1 MSSLKEKIQNSKK
14 KIQKSIHSKSFWKH
28 FLLMAVI
35 VLAAGIVLSMI
46 PAKVTTINDMAIRY
60 TEPQTEELETEG
72 FAEEAEAEQP
82 QDVPQDAEADVP
94 AVEETT
100 AEETVAEQTTVE
112 ETTAEPSTAEE
123 TAAEPVTE
131 EETVTEPVQE
141 ETTGM
146 AYIPE
151 AQVKL
156 PMLSTN
162 HRPWILSDLS
172 DMFHSLS
179 QPK

>member
-1 MSSLKEKIQNSKK
+1 MSSWKEKIQNSKK

-72 FAEEAEAEQP
+72 FAEETEAEQS
-82 QDVPQDAEADVP
+82 QDVPQDSTADAP
-94 AVEETT
+94 A
-100 AEETVAEQTTVE
+100 AEETVAEP
-112 ETTAEPSTAEE
+112 AP
-123 TAAEPVTE
+123 
-131 EETVTEPVQE
+131 EETVTEPAPA

>member
-1 MSSLKEKIQNSKK
+1 MSSWKEKIQSSKK

-28 FLLMAVI
+28 FFLMAVI

-72 FAEEAEAEQP
+72 FAEETEAEQS
-82 QDVPQDAEADVP
+82 QDVPQDSTADAP
-94 AVEETT
+94 T
-100 AEETVAEQTTVE
+100 AEETVAEP
-112 ETTAEPSTAEE
+112 AP
-123 TAAEPVTE
+123 
-131 EETVTEPVQE
+131 EETVAEPAPE

>member
-1 MSSLKEKIQNSKK
+1 MSSWKEKIQSSKK

-28 FLLMAVI
+28 FFLMAVI

-72 FAEEAEAEQP
+72 FAEETEAEQS
-82 QDVPQDAEADVP
+82 QDVPQDSTADAP
-94 AVEETT
+94 T
-100 AEETVAEQTTVE
+100 AEETVAEP
-112 ETTAEPSTAEE
+112 AP
-123 TAAEPVTE
+123 
-131 EETVTEPVQE
+131 EETVTEPAPEV
-141 ETTGM
+141 TTGM

-162 HRPWILSDLS
+162 PRPWILSDLS

>member
-1 MSSLKEKIQNSKK
+1 MSSWKEKIQSSKK

-28 FLLMAVI
+28 FFLMAVI

-60 TEPQTEELETEG
+60 TEPRTEELETEG
-72 FAEEAEAEQP
+72 FAEETEAEQS
-82 QDVPQDAEADVP
+82 QDVPQDSTADAP
-94 AVEETT
+94 A
-100 AEETVAEQTTVE
+100 AEETVAEPAPE
-112 ETTAEPSTAEE
+112 ETI
-123 TAAEPVTE
+123 
-131 EETVTEPVQE
+131 
-141 ETTGM
+141 GM

-179 QPK
+179 QTK

>member
-1 MSSLKEKIQNSKK
+1 MSSWKEKIQSSKK

-28 FLLMAVI
+28 FFLMAVI

-72 FAEEAEAEQP
+72 FAEETEAEQS
-82 QDVPQDAEADVP
+82 QDVPQDSTADAP
-94 AVEETT
+94 T
-100 AEETVAEQTTVE
+100 AEETVAEP
-112 ETTAEPSTAEE
+112 AP
-123 TAAEPVTE
+123 
-131 EETVTEPVQE
+131 EETVTERAPE
-141 ETTGM
+141 ENTGM

>member
-1 MSSLKEKIQNSKK
+1 MSSWKEKIQSSKK

-28 FLLMAVI
+28 FFLMAVI
-35 VLAAGIVLSMI
+35 VLASGIVLSMI

-72 FAEEAEAEQP
+72 FAEETEAEQS
-82 QDVPQDAEADVP
+82 QDVPQDSTADAP
-94 AVEETT
+94 A
-100 AEETVAEQTTVE
+100 AEETVAEP
-112 ETTAEPSTAEE
+112 AP
-123 TAAEPVTE
+123 
-131 EETVTEPVQE
+131 EETVTEPAPEETVTE
-141 ETTGM
+141 PAPEETVTEPAPAETTGM

>member
-1 MSSLKEKIQNSKK
+1 MSSWKEKIQSSKK

-28 FLLMAVI
+28 FFLMAVI

-72 FAEEAEAEQP
+72 FAEETEAEQS
-82 QDVPQDAEADVP
+82 QDVPQD
-94 AVEETT
+94 
-100 AEETVAEQTTVE
+100 
-112 ETTAEPSTAEE
+112 STADAP
-123 TAAEPVTE
+123 TA
-131 EETVTEPVQE
+131 EETVTEPAPEEAVTEPAPE

>member
-1 MSSLKEKIQNSKK
+1 MSSWKEKIQSSKK

-28 FLLMAVI
+28 FFLMAVI

-72 FAEEAEAEQP
+72 FVEESEAEQS
-82 QDVPQDAEADVP
+82 QDVPQDSTADAP
-94 AVEETT
+94 T
-100 AEETVAEQTTVE
+100 AEETVAEP
-112 ETTAEPSTAEE
+112 AP
-123 TAAEPVTE
+123 
-131 EETVTEPVQE
+131 EETVTEPAPE

>member
-1 MSSLKEKIQNSKK
+1 MEGKNTKK

-28 FLLMAVI
+28 FFLMAVI

-60 TEPQTEELETEG
+60 TEPRTEELETEG
-72 FAEEAEAEQP
+72 FAEETEAEQS
-82 QDVPQDAEADVP
+82 QDVPQDSTADAP
-94 AVEETT
+94 A
-100 AEETVAEQTTVE
+100 AEETVAEP
-112 ETTAEPSTAEE
+112 AP
-123 TAAEPVTE
+123 
-131 EETVTEPVQE
+131 EETVAEPAPE

-179 QPK
+179 QTK

>member
-1 MSSLKEKIQNSKK
+1 MSSWKEKIQSSKK

-28 FLLMAVI
+28 FFLMAVI

-72 FAEEAEAEQP
+72 FAEETEAEQS
-82 QDVPQDAEADVP
+82 QDVPQDSTADAP
-94 AVEETT
+94 T
-100 AEETVAEQTTVE
+100 AEETVAEP
-112 ETTAEPSTAEE
+112 APEE
-123 TAAEPVTE
+123 TAAEPA
-131 EETVTEPVQE
+131 PE

>member
-1 MSSLKEKIQNSKK
+1 MSSWKEKIQSSKK

-28 FLLMAVI
+28 FFLMAVI

-72 FAEEAEAEQP
+72 FAEETEAEQS
-82 QDVPQDAEADVP
+82 QDVPQDSTADAP
-94 AVEETT
+94 A
-100 AEETVAEQTTVE
+100 AEETVAEP
-112 ETTAEPSTAEE
+112 AP
-123 TAAEPVTE
+123 
-131 EETVTEPVQE
+131 EETVTEPAPEETVTEPAQE
-141 ETTGM
+141 ETVTEPAPAETTGM

>member
-1 MSSLKEKIQNSKK
+1 MSSWKEKIQSSKK

-28 FLLMAVI
+28 FFLMAVI

-72 FAEEAEAEQP
+72 FAEETEAEQS
-82 QDVPQDAEADVP
+82 QDVPQDSTADAP
-94 AVEETT
+94 T
-100 AEETVAEQTTVE
+100 AEETVAEP
-112 ETTAEPSTAEE
+112 AP
-123 TAAEPVTE
+123 
-131 EETVTEPVQE
+131 EETVTEPAPEV
-141 ETTGM
+141 TTGM

>member
-1 MSSLKEKIQNSKK
+1 MSSWKEKIQSSKK

-28 FLLMAVI
+28 FFLMAVI
-35 VLAAGIVLSMI
+35 ALAAGIVLSMI

-72 FAEEAEAEQP
+72 FAEETEAEQS
-82 QDVPQDAEADVP
+82 QDVPQDSTADAP
-94 AVEETT
+94 T
-100 AEETVAEQTTVE
+100 AEETVAEP
-112 ETTAEPSTAEE
+112 AP
-123 TAAEPVTE
+123 
-131 EETVTEPVQE
+131 EETVTEPAPE

>member
-1 MSSLKEKIQNSKK
+1 MSSWKEKIQSSKK

-28 FLLMAVI
+28 FFLMAVI

-60 TEPQTEELETEG
+60 TEPRTEELETEG
-72 FAEEAEAEQP
+72 FAEETEAEQS
-82 QDVPQDAEADVP
+82 QDVPQDSTADAP
-94 AVEETT
+94 A
-100 AEETVAEQTTVE
+100 AEETVAEP
-112 ETTAEPSTAEE
+112 AP
-123 TAAEPVTE
+123 
-131 EETVTEPVQE
+131 EETVAEPAPE

-172 DMFHSLS
+172 DMFRSLS
-179 QPK
+179 QTK

>member
-1 MSSLKEKIQNSKK
+1 MSSWKEKIQSSKK

-28 FLLMAVI
+28 FFLMAVI

-72 FAEEAEAEQP
+72 FAEETEAEQS
-82 QDVPQDAEADVP
+82 QDVPQDSTADAP
-94 AVEETT
+94 T
-100 AEETVAEQTTVE
+100 AEETVAEP
-112 ETTAEPSTAEE
+112 AS
-123 TAAEPVTE
+123 
-131 EETVTEPVQE
+131 EETVTEPAPE

>member
-1 MSSLKEKIQNSKK
+1 MSSWKEKIQSSKK

-28 FLLMAVI
+28 FFLMAVI

-60 TEPQTEELETEG
+60 TEPRTEELETEG
-72 FAEEAEAEQP
+72 FAEETEAEQS
-82 QDVPQDAEADVP
+82 QDVPQDSTADAP
-94 AVEETT
+94 A
-100 AEETVAEQTTVE
+100 AEETVAEP
-112 ETTAEPSTAEE
+112 AP
-123 TAAEPVTE
+123 
-131 EETVTEPVQE
+131 E

-179 QPK
+179 QQK

>member
-1 MSSLKEKIQNSKK
+1 MSSWKEKIQSSKK

-28 FLLMAVI
+28 FFLMAVI

-60 TEPQTEELETEG
+60 TEPRTEELETEG
-72 FAEEAEAEQP
+72 FAEETEAEQS
-82 QDVPQDAEADVP
+82 QDVPQDSTADAP
-94 AVEETT
+94 A
-100 AEETVAEQTTVE
+100 AEETVAEP
-112 ETTAEPSTAEE
+112 AP
-123 TAAEPVTE
+123 
-131 EETVTEPVQE
+131 E

-156 PMLSTN
+156 PVLSTN

-179 QPK
+179 QQK

>member
-1 MSSLKEKIQNSKK
+1 MSSWKEKIQSSKK

-28 FLLMAVI
+28 FFLMAVI

-60 TEPQTEELETEG
+60 TEPQTKELETEG
-72 FAEEAEAEQP
+72 FVEETEAEQS
-82 QDVPQDAEADVP
+82 QDVPQDSTADAP
-94 AVEETT
+94 T
-100 AEETVAEQTTVE
+100 AEETVAEP
-112 ETTAEPSTAEE
+112 AP
-123 TAAEPVTE
+123 
-131 EETVTEPVQE
+131 EETVTEPAPE

>member
-1 MSSLKEKIQNSKK
+1 MSSWKEKIQSSKK

-28 FLLMAVI
+28 FFLMAVI

-72 FAEEAEAEQP
+72 FAEETEAEQS
-82 QDVPQDAEADVP
+82 QDVPQDSTADAP
-94 AVEETT
+94 T
-100 AEETVAEQTTVE
+100 AEETM
-112 ETTAEPSTAEE
+112 AEPA
-123 TAAEPVTE
+123 P
-131 EETVTEPVQE
+131 EETVTEPALE

>member
-1 MSSLKEKIQNSKK
+1 MSSWKEKIQSSKK

-28 FLLMAVI
+28 FFLMAVI

-72 FAEEAEAEQP
+72 FAEETEAEQS
-82 QDVPQDAEADVP
+82 QDVPQDSTADAP
-94 AVEETT
+94 T
-100 AEETVAEQTTVE
+100 AEETVAEP
-112 ETTAEPSTAEE
+112 AP
-123 TAAEPVTE
+123 
-131 EETVTEPVQE
+131 EETVTEPAPE

-162 HRPWILSDLS
+162 HRPWILSDLL

>member
-1 MSSLKEKIQNSKK
+1 MSSWKEKIQSSKK

-28 FLLMAVI
+28 FFLMAVI

-72 FAEEAEAEQP
+72 FVEETEAEQS
-82 QDVPQDAEADVP
+82 QDVPQDSTADAP
-94 AVEETT
+94 T
-100 AEETVAEQTTVE
+100 AEETVAEL
-112 ETTAEPSTAEE
+112 AP
-123 TAAEPVTE
+123 
-131 EETVTEPVQE
+131 EETVTEPAPE

>member
-1 MSSLKEKIQNSKK
+1 MSSWKEKIQSSKK

-28 FLLMAVI
+28 FFLMAVI

-72 FAEEAEAEQP
+72 FAEETEAEQS
-82 QDVPQDAEADVP
+82 QDVPQDSTADAP
-94 AVEETT
+94 T
-100 AEETVAEQTTVE
+100 AEETVAEP
-112 ETTAEPSTAEE
+112 AP
-123 TAAEPVTE
+123 
-131 EETVTEPVQE
+131 EETVTEPAPK

>member
-1 MSSLKEKIQNSKK
+1 MSSWKEKIQSSKK

-28 FLLMAVI
+28 FFLMAVI

-72 FAEEAEAEQP
+72 FAEETEAEQS
-82 QDVPQDAEADVP
+82 QDVPQDSTADAP
-94 AVEETT
+94 T
-100 AEETVAEQTTVE
+100 AEETVAE
-112 ETTAEPSTAEE
+112 PD
-123 TAAEPVTE
+123 P
-131 EETVTEPVQE
+131 EETVTEPAPE

>member
-1 MSSLKEKIQNSKK
+1 MSSWKEKIQSSKK

-28 FLLMAVI
+28 FFLMAVI

-72 FAEEAEAEQP
+72 FAEETEAEQS
-82 QDVPQDAEADVP
+82 QDVPQDSTADAP
-94 AVEETT
+94 T
-100 AEETVAEQTTVE
+100 AEETVAE
-112 ETTAEPSTAEE
+112 PD
-123 TAAEPVTE
+123 P
-131 EETVTEPVQE
+131 EETVAEPAPE

>member
-1 MSSLKEKIQNSKK
+1 MSSWKEKIQSSKK

-28 FLLMAVI
+28 FFLMAVI

-72 FAEEAEAEQP
+72 FAEETEAEQS
-82 QDVPQDAEADVP
+82 QDVPQDSTADAP
-94 AVEETT
+94 T
-100 AEETVAEQTTVE
+100 AEETVAEPAPE
-112 ETTAEPSTAEE
+112 EAVAEPA
-123 TAAEPVTE
+123 P
-131 EETVTEPVQE
+131 E

>member
-1 MSSLKEKIQNSKK
+1 MSSWKEKIQSSKK

-28 FLLMAVI
+28 FFLMAVI

-60 TEPQTEELETEG
+60 TEPRTEELETEG
-72 FAEEAEAEQP
+72 FAEETEAEQS
-82 QDVPQDAEADVP
+82 QDVPQDSTADAP
-94 AVEETT
+94 A
-100 AEETVAEQTTVE
+100 AEETVAES
-112 ETTAEPSTAEE
+112 AP
-123 TAAEPVTE
+123 
-131 EETVTEPVQE
+131 E

-179 QPK
+179 QTK

>member
-1 MSSLKEKIQNSKK
+1 MSSWKEKIQSSKK

-28 FLLMAVI
+28 FFLMAVI

-72 FAEEAEAEQP
+72 FAEETEAEQS
-82 QDVPQDAEADVP
+82 QDVPQDSTADAP
-94 AVEETT
+94 T
-100 AEETVAEQTTVE
+100 AEETVAEP
-112 ETTAEPSTAEE
+112 AP
-123 TAAEPVTE
+123 
-131 EETVTEPVQE
+131 EETVTEPAPE
-141 ETTGM
+141 ETIGM

>member
-1 MSSLKEKIQNSKK
+1 
-14 KIQKSIHSKSFWKH
+14 
-28 FLLMAVI
+28 
-35 VLAAGIVLSMI
+35 MI

-60 TEPQTEELETEG
+60 TEPRTEELETEG
-72 FAEEAEAEQP
+72 FAEETEAEQS
-82 QDVPQDAEADVP
+82 QDVPQDSTADAP
-94 AVEETT
+94 A
-100 AEETVAEQTTVE
+100 AEETVAEP
-112 ETTAEPSTAEE
+112 AP
-123 TAAEPVTE
+123 
-131 EETVTEPVQE
+131 EETVAEPAPE

-179 QPK
+179 QTK

>member
-1 MSSLKEKIQNSKK
+1 MSSWKEKIQSSKK

-28 FLLMAVI
+28 FFLMAVI

-72 FAEEAEAEQP
+72 FAEETEAEQS
-82 QDVPQDAEADVP
+82 QDVPQDSTADDP
-94 AVEETT
+94 T
-100 AEETVAEQTTVE
+100 AEETVAEP
-112 ETTAEPSTAEE
+112 AP
-123 TAAEPVTE
+123 
-131 EETVTEPVQE
+131 EETVTEPAPE

>member
-1 MSSLKEKIQNSKK
+1 MSSWKEKIQSSKK
-14 KIQKSIHSKSFWKH
+14 KIQKRIHSKSFWKH
-28 FLLMAVI
+28 FFLMAVI

-60 TEPQTEELETEG
+60 TEPRTEELETEG
-72 FAEEAEAEQP
+72 FAEETEAEQS
-82 QDVPQDAEADVP
+82 QDVPQDSTADAP
-94 AVEETT
+94 A
-100 AEETVAEQTTVE
+100 AEETVAEP
-112 ETTAEPSTAEE
+112 AP
-123 TAAEPVTE
+123 
-131 EETVTEPVQE
+131 E

-179 QPK
+179 QTK

>member
-1 MSSLKEKIQNSKK
+1 MSSWKEKIQSSKK

-28 FLLMAVI
+28 FFLMAVI
-35 VLAAGIVLSMI
+35 VLAAGIVI

-60 TEPQTEELETEG
+60 TEPRTEELETEG
-72 FAEEAEAEQP
+72 FAEETEAEQS
-82 QDVPQDAEADVP
+82 QDVPQDSTADAP
-94 AVEETT
+94 A
-100 AEETVAEQTTVE
+100 AEETVAEP
-112 ETTAEPSTAEE
+112 AP
-123 TAAEPVTE
+123 
-131 EETVTEPVQE
+131 EETVAEPAPE
-141 ETTGM
+141 GTTGM

-179 QPK
+179 QTK

>member
-1 MSSLKEKIQNSKK
+1 MSSWKEKIQSSKK

-28 FLLMAVI
+28 FFLMAVI

-72 FAEEAEAEQP
+72 FAEETEAEQS
-82 QDVPQDAEADVP
+82 QDVPQDSTADAP
-94 AVEETT
+94 T
-100 AEETVAEQTTVE
+100 AEETVAEP
-112 ETTAEPSTAEE
+112 AL
-123 TAAEPVTE
+123 
-131 EETVTEPVQE
+131 EETVTEPAPE

>member
-1 MSSLKEKIQNSKK
+1 MSSWKEKIQSSKK

-28 FLLMAVI
+28 FFLMAVI

-72 FAEEAEAEQP
+72 FAEETEAEQA
-82 QDVPQDAEADVP
+82 QDVPQDSTADAP
-94 AVEETT
+94 A
-100 AEETVAEQTTVE
+100 AEETVAEP
-112 ETTAEPSTAEE
+112 AP
-123 TAAEPVTE
+123 
-131 EETVTEPVQE
+131 EETVTEPAPE

>member
-1 MSSLKEKIQNSKK
+1 MSSWKEKIQSSKK

-28 FLLMAVI
+28 FFLMAVI
-35 VLAAGIVLSMI
+35 VLVAGIVLSMI

-60 TEPQTEELETEG
+60 TEPRTEELETEG
-72 FAEEAEAEQP
+72 FAEETEAEQS
-82 QDVPQDAEADVP
+82 QDVPQDSTADAP
-94 AVEETT
+94 A
-100 AEETVAEQTTVE
+100 AEETVAEP
-112 ETTAEPSTAEE
+112 AP
-123 TAAEPVTE
+123 
-131 EETVTEPVQE
+131 E

-179 QPK
+179 QTK

>member
-1 MSSLKEKIQNSKK
+1 MSSWKEKIQSSKK

-28 FLLMAVI
+28 FFLMAVI
-35 VLAAGIVLSMI
+35 VLAGGIVLSMI

-72 FAEEAEAEQP
+72 FAEETEAEQS
-82 QDVPQDAEADVP
+82 QDVPQD
-94 AVEETT
+94 
-100 AEETVAEQTTVE
+100 
-112 ETTAEPSTAEE
+112 STADAP
-123 TAAEPVTE
+123 AA
-131 EETVTEPVQE
+131 EETVTEPAPEETVAE
-141 ETTGM
+141 PAPEETVTEPAPEETVTEPAPAETTGM

>member
-1 MSSLKEKIQNSKK
+1 MSSWKEKIQSSKK

-28 FLLMAVI
+28 FFLMAVI

-72 FAEEAEAEQP
+72 FAEETEAEQS
-82 QDVPQDAEADVP
+82 QDVPQDSTADAP
-94 AVEETT
+94 T
-100 AEETVAEQTTVE
+100 AEETVAEP
-112 ETTAEPSTAEE
+112 AP
-123 TAAEPVTE
+123 
-131 EETVTEPVQE
+131 EETVTEPAPE

-156 PMLSTN
+156 PMLSTT

>member
-1 MSSLKEKIQNSKK
+1 MSSWKEKIQSSKK

-28 FLLMAVI
+28 FFLMAVI

-72 FAEEAEAEQP
+72 FAEETEAEQS
-82 QDVPQDAEADVP
+82 QDVPQDSTADAP
-94 AVEETT
+94 T
-100 AEETVAEQTTVE
+100 AEEPVAEP
-112 ETTAEPSTAEE
+112 AP
-123 TAAEPVTE
+123 
-131 EETVTEPVQE
+131 EETVTEPAPE

>member
-1 MSSLKEKIQNSKK
+1 MSSWKEKIQNSKK

-72 FAEEAEAEQP
+72 FAEETEAEQS
-82 QDVPQDAEADVP
+82 QDVPQDSTADAP
-94 AVEETT
+94 A
-100 AEETVAEQTTVE
+100 AEETVAEP
-112 ETTAEPSTAEE
+112 AP
-123 TAAEPVTE
+123 
-131 EETVTEPVQE
+131 EETVTEPAPEETVTE
-141 ETTGM
+141 PAPEETVTEPAPAETTGM

>member
-1 MSSLKEKIQNSKK
+1 MSSWKEKIQSSKK
-14 KIQKSIHSKSFWKH
+14 KIQKSIHSKSFWKN
-28 FLLMAVI
+28 FFLMAVI

-72 FAEEAEAEQP
+72 FAEETEAEQS
-82 QDVPQDAEADVP
+82 QDVPQDSTADAP
-94 AVEETT
+94 T
-100 AEETVAEQTTVE
+100 AEETVAEP
-112 ETTAEPSTAEE
+112 AP
-123 TAAEPVTE
+123 
-131 EETVTEPVQE
+131 EETVTEPAPE

>member
-1 MSSLKEKIQNSKK
+1 MSSWKEKIQSSKK

-28 FLLMAVI
+28 FFLMAVI
-35 VLAAGIVLSMI
+35 VLASGIVLSMI

-72 FAEEAEAEQP
+72 FAEETEAEQS
-82 QDVPQDAEADVP
+82 QDVPQD
-94 AVEETT
+94 
-100 AEETVAEQTTVE
+100 
-112 ETTAEPSTAEE
+112 STADAP
-123 TAAEPVTE
+123 AA
-131 EETVTEPVQE
+131 EETVTEPAPEETVTE
-141 ETTGM
+141 PAPEETVAEPAPEETVTEPAPAETTGM